1 MRRLKKLFTRPF
13 KRWDAARIKEEKALL
28 QEFGLKNKR
37 ELWRAKTK
45 LKRFRSRARE
55 LFVDDSGKEAL
66 FNNLKKRGIF
76 TGDTTIDDVLGM
88 RIQDIL
94 ERRLQTKV
102 LRKKMAQTIGQA
114 RQLITHRHI
123 TVNGKIVD
131 IPSFVVTLEN
141 ENKIGFADGSPIK
154 DIKHP
159 IRQKVIEKDEK
170 KGKKTQT
177 KKEDVKIDAKKE
189 EPAKVT
195 DSKKEVEVK
204 TDTKKEV
211 KPETK
216 KEEPA
221 KVTEPKKEVEVKT
234 DTKKE
239 VKPETKK
246 EVEVKT
252 DVKKEAEVKTE
263 KVEAKAEEKK
273 K

>member
-45 LKRFRSRARE
+45 LKRFRGRARE

-66 FNNLKKRGIF
+66 FNKLKKMGIF
-76 TGDTTIDDVLGM
+76 TGDTTIDDILGM

-123 TVNGKIVD
+123 TVDGKIVD
-131 IPSFVVTLEN
+131 IPSFVVTIEN

-159 IRQKVIEKDEK
+159 LRQKMVKKDEK
-170 KGKKTQT
+170 PTQ
-177 KKEDVKIDAKKE
+177 
-189 EPAKVT
+189 
-195 DSKKEVEVK
+195 
-204 TDTKKEV
+204 TKKEV
-211 KPETK
+211 KPEIKT
-216 KEEPA
+216 A
-221 KVTEPKKEVEVKT
+221 KVE
-234 DTKKE
+234 TKKE
-239 VKPETKK
+239 VK
-246 EVEVKT
+246 
-252 DVKKEAEVKTE
+252 AEVKTE
-263 KVEAKAEEKK
+263 KVEVKKDAEVKTEKVEVKKEKVKAEKVETKAEEKK
-273 K
+273 E